1 MKRNNKI
8 KVLFIFLLVF
18 LLSGC
23 TKILKD
29 DNKKVVT
36 YDADIVCNSC
46 SESCK
51 LLEDEFNS
59 LKNNERLSK
68 EDEEKLNDLEESL
81 NRCKDDCN
89 KKCDSAKKN
98 QTGQSLTQN
107 ILCKPTNSDVIEIY
121 EKYGVNI
128 SELDNCS
135 DFNLFSN
142 YEGLWASLFVK
153 PLAWIII
160 KFGLILNNYGL
171 SLIIISILIRVLL
184 MPITR
189 KTAMQSENIKKAQPE
204 IDRIN
209 KKYENKLDN
218 ESQLKKN
225 QEILFVYKKYD
236 INPLSSCLFAFIQ
249 IPLLFAFLEAINRT
263 PAIFEEKLLGFHMGV
278 TPLLAIT
285 SGDFKYLFIVVI
297 LGLVTYYSLNLSRA
311 DMAGSIASKQ
321 SRFMT
326 IFMLIFIVFASFNV
340 STAICFYW
348 ISTSLFTIL
357 QNLLVKKE
365 K

>member
-59 LKNNERLSK
+59 LKNNESLSK

-121 EKYGVNI
+121 EKDGVNI

-189 KTAMQSENIKKAQPE
+189 KTAMQS
-204 IDRIN
+204 
-209 KKYENKLDN
+209 
-218 ESQLKKN
+218 
-225 QEILFVYKKYD
+225 
-236 INPLSSCLFAFIQ
+236 
-249 IPLLFAFLEAINRT
+249 
-263 PAIFEEKLLGFHMGV
+263 
-278 TPLLAIT
+278 
-285 SGDFKYLFIVVI
+285 
-297 LGLVTYYSLNLSRA
+297 
-311 DMAGSIASKQ
+311 
-321 SRFMT
+321 
-326 IFMLIFIVFASFNV
+326 
-340 STAICFYW
+340 
-348 ISTSLFTIL
+348 
-357 QNLLVKKE
+357 
-365 K
+365 